1 MSVGTIK
8 LIVVA
13 AIIGFGYI
21 NPIVSIVIGG
31 LWLSINAILLAT
43 DKRGNLASPKTVTQK
58 TSGQTRV
65 AVNILAGQGHLAFI
79 HAKGLNA
86 IVDARLAGLGEEA
99 SAGWRQSKDKCDAI
113 TADYTERG
121 KELQSK
127 YDQRLQDV
135 LDTLAALKES

>member
-13 AIIGFGYI
+13 AIIGFMYI
-21 NPIVSIVIGG
+21 NPMVSIVIGG

-43 DKRGNLASPKTVTQK
+43 DKRGNLASPKTVTQR
-58 TSGQTRV
+58 TSGQTRT
-65 AVNILAGQGHLAFI
+65 ALTTLANQGYSALI
-79 HAKGLNA
+79 HTKGLNA

-113 TADYTERG
+113 TADYAERN
-121 KELQSK
+121 KKLQAK
-127 YDQRLQDV
+127 YDQRLQDI
-135 LDTLAALKES
+135 LDSLAAIK